1 MHDESRQAHWD
12 DAYTSKGDAGVS
24 WFEDT
29 PAVSLDL
36 IRRHAT
42 IASSSLIDIGGGA
55 SRLAD
60 ALLDEGMK
68 SITVLDL
75 SPAAL
80 DAAKARLGLRAGEV
94 RWIAADVTAWTPDRN
109 YDIWHDRAAFH
120 FLTDPDDRAA
130 YIERLT
136 ATVPPGGFA
145 IIATFAPDGPERCS
159 GLPVVRYDSTTLAEV
174 IGPSF
179 RLVEHI
185 RHRHTTPWNST
196 QAFQFSVLE
205 RLRV

>member
-1 MHDESRQAHWD
+1 MHDRRAHWD
-12 DAYTSKGDAGVS
+12 KAYQSKGEAGVS

-29 PAVSLDL
+29 PAVSLVL
-36 IRRHAT
+36 VRKYA
-42 IASSSLIDIGGGA
+42 ALAASSLIDVGGGA
-55 SRLAD
+55 SRLVD

-68 SITVLDL
+68 AITVLDL

-80 DAAKARLGLRAGEV
+80 DAAKARLGIRADQV
-94 RWIAADVTAWTPDRN
+94 QWIAADVTEWKPDRS

-130 YIERLT
+130 YVDRLK
-136 ATVPPGGFA
+136 AAVVPGGHA
-145 IIATFAPDGPERCS
+145 VIGTFAPAGPERCS
-159 GLPVVRYDSTTLAEV
+159 GLPVVRYDPATLAEV

-179 RLVEHI
+179 RLVEHVE
-185 RHRHTTPWNST
+185 HQHKTPSNST

-205 RLRV
+205 RLQ